1 MRNYKTKYKQTALYL
16 LLLIGVFAVMGMT
29 RRCNTA
35 LPLPALNKGES
46 KGDTLDVAIVYG
58 PLSYYLYG
66 DTLGGLNYDLI
77 NRMSEETGRPVK
89 LWPVTDLN
97 EALEALQKN
106 KFDMLASMPA
116 DAGVKEKFLTTKSVF
131 LDRMVLIQLQ
141 DSLGETTV
149 KSPLDLGAD
158 TVFIEKGSPAA
169 LRLSNL
175 SDETANPIPVK
186 EVSLSEEYLCMK
198 VALGEFPLAVVNE
211 KTAKKMK
218 NQYPQLSYDNPVSFS
233 QFQVWLIPRNDS
245 ILLTETDRWLD
256 SCLKTDHYKEL
267 LNLYTGNPSN

>member
-1 MRNYKTKYKQTALYL
+1 
-16 LLLIGVFAVMGMT
+16 MGMT

-116 DAGVKEKFLTTKSVF
+116 DAGV
-131 LDRMVLIQLQ
+131 
-141 DSLGETTV
+141 
-149 KSPLDLGAD
+149 
-158 TVFIEKGSPAA
+158 
-169 LRLSNL
+169 
-175 SDETANPIPVK
+175 
-186 EVSLSEEYLCMK
+186 
-198 VALGEFPLAVVNE
+198 
-211 KTAKKMK
+211 
-218 NQYPQLSYDNPVSFS
+218 
-233 QFQVWLIPRNDS
+233 
-245 ILLTETDRWLD
+245 
-256 SCLKTDHYKEL
+256 
-267 LNLYTGNPSN
+267 